1 MNNQQEDVQSLK
13 VSVILPVT
21 TDGPNSIVP
30 IKASLPGESSP
41 IALKI
46 YRQWYDDHRDEL
58 PKKGEVYKKGGVYIQ
73 IGKKFED
80 EPGEEQEE
88 REAVYVGKTN
98 DFCRR
103 FSDHDRQETG
113 LCSWHT
119 AIWFLMENSDESF
132 RLAMERKLCDVIDPR
147 LLSTKRASK
156 DVDEECGRNF
166 QRLLESMVALSTV
179 LGHGEIFCAKDQ
191 GEDRGTR
198 SNDTSSPRRLIF
210 VCKSRDGANAR
221 GYETKDGKFIVMKGS
236 RLSDG
241 VAEEFRPLSYL
252 NRRKEIEGDSKIV
265 KNKCLI
271 DSCEFRC
278 SSEAAAVIRGRSS
291 NGYDAWKTPDG
302 KMTFGDFLR
311 SKEIGD
317 GKLQN
322 GD

>member
-1 MNNQQEDVQSLK
+1 MTNQQEIVQCLK
-13 VSVILPVT
+13 VSVVLPVAIDG
-21 TDGPNSIVP
+21 TDPIAP

-41 IALKI
+41 IAWKV
-46 YRQWYDDHRDEL
+46 YRQWYDDHRDAL
-58 PKKGEVYKKGGVYIQ
+58 PKNGGVYIQ
-73 IGKKFED
+73 IGFKD
-80 EPGEEQEE
+80 GDGGEQEE
-88 REAVYVGKTN
+88 RVAVYVGKTN

-103 FSDHDRQETG
+103 FTDHDRQETG

-119 AIWFLMENSDESF
+119 AICFVMENSDESF
-132 RLAMERKLCDVIDPR
+132 RLAMERKLCDAIDPR
-147 LLSTKRASK
+147 LLSTKRAAK
-156 DVDEECGRNF
+156 EVEEECGRNF
-166 QRLLESMVALSTV
+166 QRLLEAIVALTKV
-179 LGHGEIFCAKDQ
+179 LGHGEIFSAKGQCEDQ
-191 GEDRGTR
+191 GTCSDG
-198 SNDTSSPRRLIF
+198 TSSTKRQIF
-210 VCKSRDGANAR
+210 ICKSRDGANAR
-221 GYETKDGKFIVMKGS
+221 GYETRDGKFIVMKGS